1 MIDDPLA
8 QILLLLASAVGV
20 VTLARR
26 VGLPAIL
33 GYLFVGIAMGPYAL
47 GLVDETEGT
56 KLLAELGVVF
66 LLFTLGLEF
75 SWPRM
80 VAMRREVFGVG
91 SVQMLLVARCASLAF
106 HVFGV
111 DLLAAVAL
119 GGAVAVS
126 STAIL
131 VQQLTE
137 QSEINRTHG
146 RVAFSVLLFQDL
158 AFVPFLVLAGALAAG
173 SLDFSA
179 ARIGTA
185 VAVGTLAVGFVLLAG
200 RFALRPL
207 FHEIAH
213 SRLQELFTLAV
224 LLVVLGSA
232 WVSHSAGVSMA
243 TGAFL
248 AGVMLAETEYR
259 HQVEAAIR
267 PFRDI
272 LLGLFFISVGMMLDL
287 RVLQD
292 DLALILGILVVMT
305 VGKFLLMTLVGRLWG
320 LPSFKAVRTAIVL
333 SVGGEFGIAILTIL
347 IQGEVVADEVSQPLL
362 VAIVLSMVS
371 APLLLRQNR
380 RIARLLLG
388 ERGPPPGVA
397 PELTAED
404 RAVADLAAREHVIL
418 CGYGRV
424 GQNLARV
431 LEAQGHECFA
441 MDLDPARVRAGRAAG
456 RPVMFGDA
464 SDPELLG
471 TAGLANASAVVVT
484 FSAPAVAIG
493 IVRAVRAARADVPI
507 LVRTADDSNLEELM
521 EAGATEVVPETFEA
535 SLMLASHALLVLGQ
549 PLSRVVRAVGGA
561 RNDSYAALRGVV
573 RGIEGLPASEPGAA
587 EAVQTVVLPPGAW
600 SIGRR
605 LDALRADGLTAR
617 IESVRRHGIIGRDP
631 DPAMTLQQ
639 GDEVVIVGKPA
650 DLEHSE
656 LLLLAG
662 EISRR
667 STPPAATPE
676 GSTPRRGS
684 RPRRR

>member
-1 MIDDPLA
+1 
-8 QILLLLASAVGV
+8 
-20 VTLARR
+20 
-26 VGLPAIL
+26 
-33 GYLFVGIAMGPYAL
+33 
-47 GLVDETEGT
+47 
-56 KLLAELGVVF
+56 
-66 LLFTLGLEF
+66 
-75 SWPRM
+75 
-80 VAMRREVFGVG
+80 
-91 SVQMLLVARCASLAF
+91 
-106 HVFGV
+106 
-111 DLLAAVAL
+111 
-119 GGAVAVS
+119 
-126 STAIL
+126 
-131 VQQLTE
+131 
-137 QSEINRTHG
+137 
-146 RVAFSVLLFQDL
+146 
-158 AFVPFLVLAGALAAG
+158 
-173 SLDFSA
+173 
-179 ARIGTA
+179 
-185 VAVGTLAVGFVLLAG
+185 
-200 RFALRPL
+200 
-207 FHEIAH
+207 
-213 SRLQELFTLAV
+213 
-224 LLVVLGSA
+224 
-232 WVSHSAGVSMA
+232 MA

-287 RVLQD
+287 RVLQG
-292 DLALILGILVVMT
+292 DLALILGILLVMT
-305 VGKFLLMTLVGRLWG
+305 VGKFLLMTLVGRMWG
-320 LPSFKAVRTAIVL
+320 LPPFKAVRTAIVL

-347 IQGEVVADEVSQPLL
+347 IQGKVVADEVSQPLL

-380 RIARLLLG
+380 RIARLLLR
-388 ERGPPPGVA
+388 ERGPPPGVT

-404 RAVADLAAREHVIL
+404 RAVAELAAREHVIL

-507 LVRTADDSNLEELM
+507 LVRTADDSSLEELM

-549 PLSRVVRAVGGA
+549 PLSRVVRAVGSA

-600 SIGRR
+600 SIGQR
-605 LDALRADGLTAR
+605 LDALRTDGLTAR